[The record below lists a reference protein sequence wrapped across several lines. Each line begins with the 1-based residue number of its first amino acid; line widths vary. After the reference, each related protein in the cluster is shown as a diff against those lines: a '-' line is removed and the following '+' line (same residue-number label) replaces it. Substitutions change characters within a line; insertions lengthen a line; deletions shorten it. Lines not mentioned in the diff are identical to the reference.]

1 MGLFCIMAAQQC
13 SKKRK
18 FVADGVFYAELNE
31 LLTRELSSDGYS
43 GVEVRTTPARDVL
56 GEKGRRIRE
65 LTSLVQKRFKFPEG
79 SVELYAERV
88 NNRGLCAIAQ
98 CESVKFKLIGG
109 LACRRACYGVVRF
122 VMESGAKGCEV
133 IVSGKLRGQRAKC
146 MKFKDGY
153 FVSSGQPCRDFVE
166 TATRHVLMRMGMIG
180 ISVKI
185 MLPWD
190 PEGKL
195 GPKQPMPDVVT
206 VYEPKE
212 DVVPMPQKEK
222 VDPAGAPEGAPAY
235 R

>member
-1 MGLFCIMAAQQC
+1 MGLFPMAAQQC

-43 GVEVRTTPARDVL
+43 GVEVRTTPLKTEIIIRAT
-56 GEKGRRIRE
+56 RIRE
-65 LTSLVQKRFKFPEG
+65 LTSLVQKRFKFPDS

-133 IVSGKLRGQRAKC
+133 TVSGKLRGQRAKC

-235 R
+235 